1 MARLRTNRLSRDV
14 PGHADAAQRA
24 AVAAPLPR
32 ESAVDHVDRE
42 AVVLRQRAHGSAADV
57 RPVAIAAV
65 ADERGVLDAQAPAAH
80 EDRAAAAAVEL
91 LAGGV
96 PVGEREVLDDQP
108 RRGLVLAMGGR
119 EHLGGIAGV
128 HVQDAPRPAPL
139 SVTDPPPSR
148 TTSRRELR
156 TLAVA
161 RIRIV
166 TGLGP
171 QENVILPPAR
181 TAATTAE
188 EVQLRAVPRPITRV
202 DTAAGCTAANGADE
216 TPGSGRDDDPC
227 VEAGPTQTTS
237 APTQA
242 AATAR
247 RPIAGMFRGP
257 GPGAPPATREPRRAP
272 TRRPGAAPC
281 ALAATGSRAVRPT
294 RRPGRRVR
302 SRAW

>member
-1 MARLRTNRLSRDV
+1 M
-14 PGHADAAQRA
+14 
-24 AVAAPLPR
+24 
-32 ESAVDHVDRE
+32 
-42 AVVLRQRAHGSAADV
+42 
-57 RPVAIAAV
+57 
-65 ADERGVLDAQAPAAH
+65 
-80 EDRAAAAAVEL
+80 
-91 LAGGV
+91 
-96 PVGEREVLDDQP
+96 
-108 RRGLVLAMGGR
+108 RR
-119 EHLGGIAGV
+119 
-128 HVQDAPRPAPL
+128 RPAPL
-139 SVTDPPPSR
+139 SVTVPPPSR
-148 TTSRRELR
+148 TTSRRVLR

-202 DTAAGCTAANGADE
+202 DAAAGCTAANGADE

-247 RPIAGMFRGP
+247 RPIAGML
-257 GPGAPPATREPRRAP
+257 GARVPAASGAREPRRAPYAATREPRRAP
-272 TRRPGAAPC
+272 
-281 ALAATGSRAVRPT
+281 
-294 RRPGRRVR
+294 
-302 SRAW
+302 